1 MKRELIDLR
10 KEKEEKDKMISEM
23 KNKLQVAQGGIDSNK
38 NLIRSIEERQESS
51 LNNENDIKKELKMP
65 REKGIDETE
74 ADKKQHR

>member
-38 NLIRSIEERQESS
+38 NLIRSIEER
-51 LNNENDIKKELKMP
+51 
-65 REKGIDETE
+65 
-74 ADKKQHR
+74 